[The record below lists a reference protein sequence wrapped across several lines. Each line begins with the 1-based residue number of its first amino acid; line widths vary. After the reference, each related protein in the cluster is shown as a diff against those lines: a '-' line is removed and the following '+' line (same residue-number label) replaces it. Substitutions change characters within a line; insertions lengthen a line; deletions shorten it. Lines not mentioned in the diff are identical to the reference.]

1 LFIRVL
7 GSAAGGGFPQWNC
20 GCPNCVGVRNGSI
33 TAVARTQESV
43 AVSADGAAWFLLNAS
58 PEIRQQLESFP
69 KLHPRAQRDT
79 PIAGIVLTNGDLD
92 HALGLLSLR
101 ESQPLQLYASE
112 RVRRGF
118 TEGNVLYRT
127 LERFEGQVTW
137 HALDLSEPGREAE
150 LLLPDGAPSGLTLRA
165 FSVPGKAALHLDQ
178 TKPDAGDNI
187 GVLIRDLRTKKSLA
201 YLAAAGAS
209 SAAVVAATAEADCI
223 FFDGTFWS
231 STELIDLGASTR
243 RAEDM
248 AHWPIS
254 GAEGSLRFLQSLPRA
269 RRVYIHINNTNP
281 ILRDDSAERAAVHAA
296 GVEVAYDGMELT
308 L

>member
-1 LFIRVL
+1 
-7 GSAAGGGFPQWNC
+7 
-20 GCPNCVGVRNGSI
+20 
-33 TAVARTQESV
+33 VAI
-43 AVSADGAAWFLLNAS
+43 SADGAAWFLLNAS

-69 KLHPRAQRDT
+69 SLHPRAQRDT
-79 PIAGIVLTNGDLD
+79 PLAGIVLTNGDLD
-92 HALGLLSLR
+92 HTLGLLSLR
-101 ESQPLQLYASE
+101 ESQPLHLYASE

-118 TEGNVLYRT
+118 TDGNVLYRT
-127 LERFEGQVTW
+127 LERFDGQVTW
-137 HALDLSEPGREAE
+137 HALDLSESGHEAE
-150 LLLPDGAPSGLTLRA
+150 LLLPNGAPSGLGLRA
-165 FSVPGKAALHLDQ
+165 FSVPGKPALHLDQ
-178 TKPDAGDNI
+178 NAADRGDNV
-187 GVLIRDLRTKKSLA
+187 GVLVRDLSTNKSLA

-209 SAAVVAATAEADCI
+209 SPSVVAATAEADCI

-254 GAEGSLRFLQSLPRA
+254 GPEGSLRFLASRPRA

-281 ILRDDSAERAAVHAA
+281 ILREDSAERAAVHAA
-296 GVEVAYDGMELT
+296 GIEVAYDGMELT